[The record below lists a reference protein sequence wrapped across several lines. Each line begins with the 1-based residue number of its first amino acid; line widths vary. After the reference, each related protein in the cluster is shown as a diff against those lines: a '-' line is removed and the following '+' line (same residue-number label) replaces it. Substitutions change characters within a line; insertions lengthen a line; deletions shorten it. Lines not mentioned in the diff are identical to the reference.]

1 MLLEGGLLH
10 AQRRLQLQQ
19 TASMEM
25 SSGQKLKTKKS
36 QISCSRNHCQKITS
50 YDIKLDE
57 SIQKKTE
64 NFNLKHDSS
73 GPTISKSELRTYSI
87 L

>member
-25 SSGQKLKTKKS
+25 SSGLKTKKS

-50 YDIKLDE
+50 YDIKLDG
-57 SIQKKTE
+57 SMKILILNMTAAAQQFL
-64 NFNLKHDSS
+64 NQNR
-73 GPTISKSELRTYSI
+73 ELI
-87 L
+87 LYYEK